1 MKKNLTKDGKD
12 RKLRIV
18 DKLFH
23 ERKLAKLIM
32 GLYASVFPL
41 LKSFV
46 ILFEMKEPLIHLL
59 HEEQVRLFKEFLVCF
74 IKPDVVMGAK
84 SSSRLTKL
92 DISSQS
98 NQLNAETMFLGV
110 KAQSV
115 NRKSTK
121 KDFVVKGFMKQ
132 VVDAYTLCDKVL
144 QDKLPLTNPLLQSL
158 GAIHPE
164 TRGHSKTL
172 SYMQKLPTYATTV
185 LNEAETEEYD
195 QEIRKFYIDNSL
207 PEIEDTR
214 IDHWCGKYEVVQ
226 KYPNLSKLVQA
237 LLSSFHGPQ
246 VESSFNVMNDVID
259 NKSGRLN
266 LETYSAI
273 QTIKYRL
280 SADGKIAIQFF
291 HQKDYMHETVDKNA
305 LQKYEQF

>member
-1 MKKNLTKDGKD
+1 M
-12 RKLRIV
+12 
-18 DKLFH
+18 
-23 ERKLAKLIM
+23 
-32 GLYASVFPL
+32 
-41 LKSFV
+41 
-46 ILFEMKEPLIHLL
+46 
-59 HEEQVRLFKEFLVCF
+59 
-74 IKPDVVMGAK
+74 
-84 SSSRLTKL
+84 
-92 DISSQS
+92 
-98 NQLNAETMFLGV
+98 
-110 KAQSV
+110 
-115 NRKSTK
+115 
-121 KDFVVKGFMKQ
+121 
-132 VVDAYTLCDKVL
+132 

-195 QEIRKFYIDNSL
+195 QEIRKFHIDNSL

-214 IDHWCGKYEVVQ
+214 IDHWWGKDEVVQ

-237 LLSSFHGPQ
+237 LLSCFHGPQ

-280 SADGKIAIQFF
+280 SADGKTAIQFF
-291 HQKDYMHETVDKNA
+291 QKKDYMHETVDKMLCKNMSSSNMEYKA
-305 LQKYEQF
+305 DLDKKKDKKLLKQRELDIRVKNTQSKRKAKELIVHAAKKARLGHCQNIKK